1 MSSQE
6 LKDRVFDEMLC
17 LAARHRAKELAQE
30 LPLDSEIMHPHTFS
44 DGFKDEMRKMI
55 SRHKRD
61 QNRGKYRG
69 FLAKTAVI
77 LVALTWLLMAKV
89 DAVRLPV
96 MNFYLDVYEKFSK
109 IIIEDGN
116 ITSTRLPQQKDIYLP
131 AYIPHEYEVIDVID
145 EPEVYIVTY
154 ADDEGNTI
162 VFKQS
167 DNIKGISIDTED
179 SEVLEMEI
187 HGNNA
192 IVAIKEEQIIAL
204 MITPE
209 KAFFLTTHLDLATTI
224 QIMESI
230 KL

>member
-6 LKDRVFDEMLC
+6 LKDRVFEEMLR
-17 LAARHRAKELAQE
+17 LAAQHRAEELAQE
-30 LPLDSEIMHPHTFS
+30 LPLDSDIIHRHAFS
-44 DGFKDEMRKMI
+44 DEFEDEIRKMI
-55 SRHKRD
+55 SQHKRD
-61 QNRGKYRG
+61 KNPGKYRG
-69 FLAKTAVI
+69 FLAKTAAI
-77 LVALTWLLMAKV
+77 LIAVTWLLMAKV

-109 IIIEDGN
+109 IIVEDG
-116 ITSTRLPQQKDIYLP
+116 ISPSARLPQRKDLYLP